1 MKEKKN
7 PYPAQGTTDL
17 SPFGPPNHSRLER
30 DNACGYNVSSF
41 ALPHKEEQ
49 LQLPLQ
55 REESLPL
62 TESLNN
68 RGPTLVLLS
77 SHGLGA
83 SGQPPP

>member
-17 SPFGPPNHSRLER
+17 SPFGPPNHSLLER
-30 DNACGYNVSSF
+30 DDACGYNVSSF

-55 REESLPL
+55 REKSLPL
-62 TESLNN
+62 TESLN